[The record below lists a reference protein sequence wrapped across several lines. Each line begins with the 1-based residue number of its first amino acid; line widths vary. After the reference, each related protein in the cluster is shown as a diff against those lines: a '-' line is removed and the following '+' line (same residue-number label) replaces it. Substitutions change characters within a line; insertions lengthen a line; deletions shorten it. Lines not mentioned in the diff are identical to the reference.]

1 MRLPWQRFLAIGLL
15 AAFLPG
21 TAAASCNL
29 TIGWE
34 PWAPYQVPRDDGD
47 GPKGLDIELIR
58 HVAERADCRV
68 TFERT
73 PWARLLKAIE
83 RGEIDGALAAAKNE
97 TRDAYGHFTKPYR
110 NETVGLMVRAD
121 DSAIQRKESLKAM
134 IEGGHTIGLWRD
146 YYYGETVKRLK
157 NDPAYADGFRVMD
170 QGRTLLRML
179 AADRFDATLGDP
191 VADTHTAR
199 KLGLADELSVHGLT
213 VLKTPVRLLLSAES
227 VSRAT
232 VERLNRAI
240 AAAKQ
245 DNALQRIIDR
255 YLAT

>member
-1 MRLPWQRFLAIGLL
+1 MRLPMRKCLAVCLL
-15 AAFLPG
+15 VVLAPG
-21 TAAASCNL
+21 TAAGACNL

-83 RGEIDGALAAAKNE
+83 RGEMDGALAAAKND
-97 TRDAYGHFTKPYR
+97 RRASYGHFTKPYR
-110 NETVGLMVRAD
+110 NETVGLMVRAG
-121 DSAIQRKESLKAM
+121 DSAIQDKDSLTAIIES
-134 IEGGHTIGLWRD
+134 GHTIGLWRD
-146 YYYGETVKRLK
+146 YYYGETVQRLK
-157 NDPAYADGFRVMD
+157 NDPNYADGFRVMD

-179 AADRFDATLGDP
+179 AAERFDATLGDP

-199 KLGLADELSVHGLT
+199 KLGLADKLSVHGLT

-240 AAAKQ
+240 AAAKR
-245 DNALQRIIDR
+245 DNTLQRIIDR